1 MKLCSSYLSFCPTV
15 SFLGISSLVF
25 ETLHNVIG
33 PCVEC
38 ISQSQLFLGKS
49 LLGKNDQKWPLNRV
63 FQHFSKISFV
73 WKMCSTKVLMLLWHC
88 MKNACLGKIY
98 SSSCGQNC
106 SRPVRFTFFFLV
118 LNISLIDWHLALIF
132 ECR

>member
-73 WKMCSTKVLMLLWHC
+73 WKMCYTKVLMLLWHY

-106 SRPVRFTFFFLV
+106 SRPVRFTFFFFSSQYFINWLT
-118 LNISLIDWHLALIF
+118 SGFDFWM
-132 ECR
+132 